1 MRAQKN
7 RILFIAPLPPPVHGS
22 AMVSR
27 QIKESRAVNDAFRCD
42 WVNMSTSRRMD
53 EIGKTTLSKPF
64 RLAGSLFL
72 TFWKLLTHH
81 YDLCYLAITC
91 HGKGFLKDAPF
102 VLLCKLFG
110 RKILI
115 HQHNKGMANDVDRWP
130 YRWLL
135 PLCYKN
141 ARVILLSWNLY
152 PDIEKV
158 VPRENVAICP
168 NGIKIEESHK
178 ENNTG
183 NGNTIPRLLFLSNL
197 LESKGVIVLLD
208 ALRIL
213 KDKGYSFICDFVGGE
228 TKEIDAKRFNEE
240 VEMRG
245 LKDIAVYLGRKYGDE
260 KEAAFEN
267 ADIFVL
273 PTYNDCFPLVLLE
286 AMQHRLPCITTK
298 EGCIPD
304 MVKDGE
310 NGFLAERKDPES
322 LAGSIG
328 KLLKDKDLRL
338 KMGENGY
345 QKLMAYFTEEKFEN
359 NLIKILNYKLNL

>member
-1 MRAQKN
+1 MNSRK

-27 QIKESRAVNDAFRCD
+27 QIRESRAINGAFRCD

-53 EIGKTTLSKPF
+53 EIGRTTLAKPF
-64 RLAGSLFL
+64 RFAGAFL
-72 TFWKLLTHH
+72 KTFWKLMTHR

-110 RKILI
+110 RKIII
-115 HQHNKGMANDVDRWP
+115 HQHNKGMANCVDRRP

-141 ARVILLSWNLY
+141 ATVILLSWNLY
-152 PDIEKV
+152 PDIEKI
-158 VPRENVAICP
+158 VPREKVAICP
-168 NGIKIEESHK
+168 NGIKVDAGFKKAENKNEVSH
-178 ENNTG
+178 
-183 NGNTIPRLLFLSNL
+183 LLFLSNL
-197 LESKGVIVLLD
+197 IESKGVIVLLD
-208 ALRIL
+208 ALKIL
-213 KDKGYSFICDFVGGE
+213 KDKGYVFICNFVGGE
-228 TKEIDAKRFNEE
+228 TKEIDAKRFGEE
-240 VEMRG
+240 VEKRG

-260 KEAAFEN
+260 KEAAFES

-322 LAGSIG
+322 LAGRIG

-338 KMGENGY
+338 KMGEDGY
-345 QKLMAYFTEEKFEN
+345 QKLMAYFTEEKFEEK
-359 NLIKILNYKLNL
+359 LIKIINDIN